1 MTILDIV
8 KEGFHYAGTCRSL
21 WLFGFVVGLA
31 SGGSNGNGGGGG
43 DGSAGGGLA
52 LGGLLSVF
60 TTEIAVAAIVFIVA
74 MVLAGFVMR
83 FLSEGALIEGIVRAR
98 QGAAMTTREG
108 FRAGWAHW
116 GVLARI
122 ALLYVAAII
131 GSMALLLVPG
141 VIAWRAFGPVG
152 ALLLALPALL
162 VAVPWFITLSLLQA
176 FAMRIAVVENRR
188 AFDAIA
194 KARLFL
200 HGRLIHGLKLMVA
213 DFVGTLGI
221 TALAIMVILP
231 VVLGL
236 AALATVL
243 PVWPLIVAG
252 GVVILPA
259 MCVLTAMLGTYRS
272 SVWTIGYLAQVEA

>member
-1 MTILDIV
+1 V
-8 KEGFHYAGTCRSL
+8 
-21 WLFGFVVGLA
+21 
-31 SGGSNGNGGGGG
+31 
-43 DGSAGGGLA
+43 
-52 LGGLLSVF
+52 
-60 TTEIAVAAIVFIVA
+60 
-74 MVLAGFVMR
+74 AGFVMR

-98 QGAAMTTREG
+98 KGGAMTTREG

-131 GSMALLLVPG
+131 GSMALLLAPG

-200 HGRLIHGLKLMVA
+200 HGRLTHGLKLMVA

-221 TALAIMVILP
+221 AALAIMVIVP

-243 PVWPLIVAG
+243 PVWPLIIAG

-272 SVWTIGYLAQVEA
+272 SVWTIGYLVQVEA